1 MEKEMEIVENQNV
14 KKEIF
19 WHDTRQKPTQ
29 LSDIDLVKSEVS
41 LESDIPNSE
50 VIFKSFRRKN
60 KERRLLPDLITNTSN
75 YFKLKKN

>member
-1 MEKEMEIVENQNV
+1 MEKEMEIVEDQNV

-19 WHDTRQKPTQ
+19 WHDTRQEPIQ